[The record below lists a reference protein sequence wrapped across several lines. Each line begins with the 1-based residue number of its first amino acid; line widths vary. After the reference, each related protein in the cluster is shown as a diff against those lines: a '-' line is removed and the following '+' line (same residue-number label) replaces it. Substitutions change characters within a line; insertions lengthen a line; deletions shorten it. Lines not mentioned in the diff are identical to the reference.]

1 MSVSAVLNRWLKR
14 LYKLL
19 AILLVVFAVLISTLR
34 LFLPYAHNY
43 RQNVEDYINT
53 TYNSNISIG
62 SLSMGWQKS
71 GPTLITRQV
80 ELLSRSDSRIYID
93 SLEVELDFWRSMRSR
108 QLVTKDFVI

>member
-1 MSVSAVLNRWLKR
+1 MSIII
-14 LYKLL
+14 LL
-19 AILLVVFAVLISTLR
+19 SLVVFAVLISTLR

-62 SLSMGWQKS
+62 SLSMGWQTS

-80 ELLSRSDSRIYID
+80 ELSSLGDNKIYID
-93 SLEVELDFWRSMRSR
+93 SLEVELDFWLILRKKSVIMMNLMRAY
-108 QLVTKDFVI
+108 